1 MEPDARGVGVRLS
14 SAAGMRAEA
23 EQTLGATI
31 LAVGKGAG
39 TVQLGMEVAMDTAGS
54 VAGGTVVEGTLAAD
68 TLGGAENTC
77 REAGS
82 SAADGNVPIVT

>member
-1 MEPDARGVGVRLS
+1 MF
-14 SAAGMRAEA
+14 
-23 EQTLGATI
+23 I
-31 LAVGKGAG
+31 VGKGAG

-54 VAGGTVVEGTLAAD
+54 VAGGTAVEGTLTAD
-68 TLGGAENTC
+68 TLGG